1 MSILN
6 ISHFE
11 RNGQL
16 SNTDDFLATSAATGG
31 SENPAK
37 ANLADYNHAG
47 YAANY
52 GVHAMPYINKARV
65 VRLEIAG
72 ENWISYVNK
81 DKIYNASGF
90 GELNPN
96 LLLIPNVKDDAKFL
110 EIDTGTTQ
118 FFDSEAGKAVLGLAS
133 KAMKVVKAV
142 EVGKDVIDGI
152 KEGDVAG
159 TLNNVAQ
166 TLATKL
172 TFTSPYN
179 PPVSDKPP
187 TITYPVNS
195 FDFNFKMGYVGLYD
209 AFEEVVKPIIG
220 LLCCFL
226 PKGEKKNIITP
237 IYPTSTQKALSIIK
251 GLASKDSGLV
261 ASSSGDGATGIMNQI
276 EDTIVN
282 ILSAASES
290 LKPEENKPYATFKYG
305 HQIFWKTGITKISA
319 SFNSNLTDDHGFPAE
334 GILSMSFIPSV
345 QFGYSG
351 DTNYKIASQNY
362 EDPSYFVA
370 QAD

>member
-6 ISHFE
+6 ISHSE

-16 SNTDDFLATSAATGG
+16 SNTNDFLATSAATSG

-72 ENWISYVNK
+72 KNWISYVNANQ
-81 DKIYNASGF
+81 IYTASGF

-118 FFDSEAGKAVLGLAS
+118 FFDSEAGKTVLGLAE
-133 KAMKVVKAV
+133 KGMKVVKAV
-142 EVGKDVIDGI
+142 EVAKDVINGV
-152 KEGDVAG
+152 KEGDMAATV
-159 TLNNVAQ
+159 NNVAQ

-226 PKGEKKNIITP
+226 PKGEKQNIITP

-251 GLASKDSGLV
+251 GLASKGNGLI
-261 ASSSGDGATGIMNQI
+261 ADGGTEAEDIANRI
-276 EDTIVN
+276 ENTIVN

-351 DTNYKIASQNY
+351 GNYYKIASDQY
-362 EDPSYFVA
+362 ADPSYFVA
-370 QAD
+370 KAD